1 MVGTKLTLKTVGFVG
16 SVGSVHNFPW
26 DHDGIKNMKYPS
38 PMEGDGTRE
47 REIERERE
55 RGIDNSFEDRSG
67 AVGRMEPRARTSQM
81 ASGATRNH
89 PTFVTKR
96 ATLIFPPWIHRG
108 ISNIS
113 RTVCTGRT
121 CVQQILGDYR
131 PHG

>member
-16 SVGSVHNFPW
+16 SIGSVHNFPW

-38 PMEGDGTRE
+38 PMEGDGTR
-47 REIERERE
+47 ERERE